1 MNRPAKIVSRDG
13 LDNFIS
19 SFNKFAN
26 REDLVDTDSESES
39 ESESADFAQ
48 PTVTQAAAD
57 GKNALQINDAE
68 LHSIRSLCIPQ
79 LESALFERV
88 GSKKADTIE
97 VS

>member
-1 MNRPAKIVSRDG
+1 MNRPAKIVSRDS

-19 SFNKFAN
+19 SYNKFAN

-39 ESESADFAQ
+39 ESADFAQ
-48 PTVTQAAAD
+48 STMTQAAAD
-57 GKNALQINDAE
+57 GKSALQINDAE
-68 LHSIRSLCIPQ
+68 LHSIRSFCIPQ
-79 LESALFERV
+79 LESALFEHV

>member
-26 REDLVDTDSESES
+26 REDLVDTDSES